1 MDNEKTNQKSSD
13 NYFICFK
20 QSKGICMTRTQR
32 SCYSNFRLGAWPSD
46 VPRRIDRHII
56 GRHIIKNR
64 WSTFLHHTNT
74 QTHRGT
80 RSRVHQFAQYCEVIA
95 KAFIVNEW
103 NVQTKVRSKEN
114 RYRSLQCNGLPGENG
129 DYCKSTRHCLAGNTR
144 SLTSSEM
151 IFIVFR
157 FVFSLPA
164 PVVCEWPSVERH
176 GVCSCCA
183 FFIQMTC

>member
-1 MDNEKTNQKSSD
+1 MHDAYAEVMLFQFPIGCMAVGRSTANLTNK
-13 NYFICFK
+13 
-20 QSKGICMTRTQR
+20 
-32 SCYSNFRLGAWPSD
+32 
-46 VPRRIDRHII
+46 I